1 MGIIGRLLG
10 GGQDP
15 VESRVREALAPLDL
29 AQRGLAGRATGF
41 VLHGTDPEVL
51 LHLPQVAGSPTPA
64 ELLGRPGRLRWHY
77 HVHGTSKPVAA
88 AAQASLQARAALW
101 TGLPAEHPGEAT
113 IEVLVRLGKA
123 LAATVAP
130 GDVDDP
136 GAGAPTWLQALVN
149 DMVFGAH
156 ERIGHRQTP
165 RVPGVHLHLVDALLA
180 ADDRPDPALV
190 LRIGFERKGVD
201 SYYQGHL
208 APLVSS
214 PATAEYLRQHPAQVE
229 ELPAALSATGRVAL
243 VQRLGADPALARDFA
258 PVLVRLSVDASKQA
272 RDAASTHLD
281 LVPEQQ
287 RVGLLV
293 HLLRDGTTSERTQAA
308 RLLARFPGEVALAP
322 LQEAE
327 RTETS
332 KPVLQAVREATAALV
347 ASTTADTALP
357 EPPPYEPFT
366 DEPLGEA
373 GVEALRRNLADCV
386 RDAEQEAL
394 REEER
399 NRTSKHRYDWAARRL
414 AELRKV
420 GDGELRQVVAII
432 DGTSPASSVK
442 VERLRRLVQVVEHRW
457 RLQELPAFTA
467 AHQVRWVAASRPGSA
482 FWHDGGFQQ
491 WLLGRPEGSV
501 DLRAVA
507 ALFPGEEGVVAVG
520 RASLVRSWYGAT
532 PVDQLPADRVW
543 PFFAEHPEL
552 VDQGLGLSADT
563 LSEQHR
569 WYSVDV
575 GETLRVVATF
585 PVLPS
590 RWVPRLTELAL
601 GQGRTHRA
609 AAQRAL
615 SALPDIGARV
625 AESLS
630 HGQSEVRVEAAAW
643 LGRLGDPA
651 SVPVLRRALASE
663 KRETV
668 RAALLTALEA
678 LGDDISGDLSPATLV
693 AEARKGLRAKVPA
706 ALTWF
711 PFDRLPAARW
721 ADGTEVEPD
730 VLRWWVV
737 LSGKLKEPAG
747 NALLT
752 RYLGLLDAPSRAAL
766 GETVLR
772 ELVAQDTLH
781 PSHDEA
787 EAHAAVEGPRRH
799 AQYQQY
805 LQNAR
810 TGPQASRMSAEQL
823 AFYES
828 MYDKTLEQCVAAAR
842 AEKLGEYLGSAI
854 AAKGV
859 LALTAGAPGPVA
871 VEVVRQYTRDHYQ
884 RRAQVEALLDGL
896 SGSDDPAVIQLL
908 LSISRRYRTRSVQ
921 ERALAHVEAIAERRG
936 WSQDQLADRT
946 IPTAGLDES
955 GTLELSYGPRSFAVT
970 LDTAL
975 KPVLRSPDGKVLKAL
990 PAPRQDDDAE
1000 AAKEAKKELT
1010 AHKKEVKQ
1018 VVDLQTSRLYEAMC
1032 TDRTW
1037 PAADWDEFL
1046 RAHPLAGRLVQRL
1059 VWLDLG
1065 PEGSDGFAHK
1075 AFRPADD
1082 GSLLDPDDDEV
1093 ELPADHRVRLAHG
1106 SLLDADEREAWRTH
1120 LRDYRVASLFDQLGN
1135 LPPDVALRSERDEP
1149 VHAVDDH
1156 LGWVTD
1162 TFTIRGALTKRGYQR
1177 DQAEDG
1183 GWFYRYFK
1191 DFDST
1196 GLRAVVEFT
1205 GSTLPEENIAAA
1217 VKVLVFEDT
1226 RSRSWNARSRPLEEV
1241 PRVLLAETYADYR
1254 AVAAAGAF
1262 DPQWEKV
1269 TAW

>member
-15 VESRVREALAPLDL
+15 VERHVREALGPLDL
-29 AQRGLAGRATGF
+29 AQRGLGSRVTGF

-64 ELLGRPGRLRWHY
+64 EVLGRPGRLRWHY
-77 HVHGTSKPVAA
+77 HVHGDQAA
-88 AAQASLQARAALW
+88 AAARVSLAARAALF

-165 RVPGVHLHLVDALLA
+165 RVPGVHLHLVDALLS

-214 PATAEYLRQHPAQVE
+214 PATADYLRQYRAQVD

-258 PVLVRLSVDASKQA
+258 PVLVRLSVDPSKQA
-272 RDAASTHLD
+272 RDAAATHLD

-287 RVGLLV
+287 RVDLLVGLL
-293 HLLRDGTTSERTQAA
+293 REGTTSERTQAA

-327 RTETS
+327 RAETS
-332 KPVLQAVREATAALV
+332 KPVQQAVREAVAALV
-347 ASTTADTALP
+347 ATTASDTALP
-357 EPPPYEPFT
+357 EPPPFERYA

-373 GVEALRRNLADCV
+373 AVEVLRRNLADCV

-399 NRTSKHRYDWAARRL
+399 NRTSKHRYDWAAKRL

-420 GDGELRQVVAII
+420 GDDELRRLVAVI
-432 DGTSPASSVK
+432 DGTRPASSVK
-442 VERLRRLVQVVEHRW
+442 VEWLRRFVQVVERSW
-457 RLQELPAFTA
+457 RLQALPGFTA
-467 AHQVRWVAASRPGSA
+467 AHQVRWVTASRPGSA

-507 ALFPGEEGVVAVG
+507 ALFPGDEGVVAVG
-520 RASLVRSWYGAT
+520 RASLVRSWYGST
-532 PVDQLPADRVW
+532 PVDQLPAHRVW

-563 LSEQHR
+563 LSQQNR
-569 WYSVDV
+569 WYSVDL

-585 PVLPS
+585 PTLPS
-590 RWVPRLTELAL
+590 RWVPRITELAL

-609 AAQRAL
+609 AAQQAL
-615 SALPDIGARV
+615 SGLPDIGARV

-651 SVPVLRRALASE
+651 SVPVLRRALAGE

-737 LSGKLKEPAG
+737 LAGKLKEPAG

-752 RYLGLLDAPSRAAL
+752 RYLGLIDPSSRAAL
-766 GETVLR
+766 GEMVLH
-772 ELVAQDTLH
+772 EFVGHDTRH
-781 PSHDEA
+781 PGLDEA

-810 TGPQASRMSAEQL
+810 TGPQSARMTPETR
-823 AFYES
+823 AFYEQ

-842 AEKLGEYLGSAI
+842 AEKLAEYLGSAI

-896 SGSDDPAVIQLL
+896 SGSDDPAVIQLM
-908 LSISRRYRTRSVQ
+908 LSLSRRYRTRSVQ

-946 IPTAGLDES
+946 IPTAGLDET
-955 GTLELSYGPRSFAVT
+955 GTLELSYGPRSFVVT

-975 KPVLRSPDGKVLKAL
+975 KPVLRTADGAKVLKAL
-990 PAPRQDDDAE
+990 PTPRQDDDAE

-1065 PEGSDGFAHK
+1065 PEGSDGFAHS

-1082 GSLLDPDDDEV
+1082 GSLLDRDDDEV
-1093 ELPADHRVRLAHG
+1093 VLPADHLVRLAHG

-1120 LRDYRVASLFDQLGN
+1120 LRDYRVTPLFDQLGN
-1135 LPPDVALRSERDEP
+1135 LPPDVALRDARGEP
-1149 VHAVDDH
+1149 VHVVDDH

-1183 GWFYRYFK
+1183 GWFYRYTK
-1191 DFDST
+1191 AFDST

-1205 GSTLPEENIAAA
+1205 GSMLPEENIAAA
-1217 VKVLVFEDT
+1217 VKTLVFEDT

>member
-10 GGQDP
+10 GGKDP

-29 AQRGLAGRATGF
+29 AERGLAGRAVGF

-51 LHLPQVAGSPTPA
+51 LHLPRVSGTPSPSV
-64 ELLGRPGRLRWHY
+64 LLGGPGRLKGHY
-77 HVHGTSKPVAA
+77 THGVAAPVASA
-88 AAQASLQARAALW
+88 VVAGLEARSSWYQSL
-101 TGLPAEHPGEAT
+101 PVEHPGHETLAL
-113 IEVLVRLGKA
+113 LVRLGKV
-123 LAATVAP
+123 LAAAAAP
-130 GDVDDP
+130 GVVDDP

-149 DMVFGAH
+149 DMVFGSH
-156 ERIGHRQTP
+156 QRQGNRRTP
-165 RVPGVHLHLVDALLA
+165 LVAGVHLHLVDALLA

-190 LRIGFERKGVD
+190 LRMGFERKGID
-201 SYYQGHL
+201 SYYQQHL
-208 APLVSS
+208 TPLVAS
-214 PATAEYLRQHPAQVE
+214 PVTATYLRQHAEHVHG
-229 ELPAALSATGRVAL
+229 LPATLSAVGRVAL
-243 VQRLGADPALARDFA
+243 AERLGADPALAGDFA
-258 PVLVRLSVDASKQA
+258 DILVRLSVDASKQT
-272 RDAASTHLD
+272 RETAATRLD
-281 LVPEQQ
+281 LVPQEQ
-287 RVGLLV
+287 RLALLV
-293 HLLRDGTTSERTQAA
+293 RLLLDGTGSERTQAA
-308 RLLARFPGEVALAP
+308 RLLARTPGEVALGA

-332 KPVLQAVREATAALV
+332 RPVLQAVREAVAAL
-347 ASTTADTALP
+347 AATTASDTALP
-357 EPPPYEPFT
+357 EPPPYERYA

-373 GVEALRRNLADCV
+373 AVEVLRRNLADCV
-386 RDAEQEAL
+386 RDAEQEAR

-399 NRTSKHRYDWAARRL
+399 NRTAPHRHDWAARRL

-420 GDGELRQVVAII
+420 GDGELRRVVEVVDGVRPAGSVKIERLHRLSQVV
-432 DGTSPASSVK
+432 DHGG
-442 VERLRRLVQVVEHRW
+442 RLHA
-457 RLQELPAFTA
+457 LPGFTA
-467 AHQVRWVAASRPGSA
+467 AHLVRWITAQRHGGAG
-482 FWHDGGFQQ
+482 FWHDHRFQQ
-491 WLLGRPEGSV
+491 WLLAQPEGSV
-501 DLRAVA
+501 DLRALA
-507 ALFPGEEGVVAVG
+507 ALFPGDEGVVAVG
-520 RASLVRSWYGAT
+520 RASLLRSWYGAT

-552 VDQGLGLSADT
+552 LEQGLGLSADT
-563 LSEQHR
+563 LSEQSR
-569 WYSVDV
+569 WYSVDL
-575 GETLRVVATF
+575 GETLRVLATF

-609 AAQRAL
+609 AAQQAL
-615 SALPDIGARV
+615 SALPDIGGRV

-678 LGDDISGDLSPATLV
+678 LGDDITGDLSPATLV
-693 AEARKGLRAKVPA
+693 AEARRGLRAKVPA

-737 LSGKLKEPAG
+737 LAGKLKEPAG

-752 RYLGLLDAPSRAAL
+752 RYLGLLDPPSRAAL

-772 ELVAQDTLH
+772 ELVAHDTRH

-810 TGPQASRMSAEQL
+810 TGPQAARLSAEQR
-823 AFYES
+823 AYYEET
-828 MYDKTLEQCVAAAR
+828 YGKTLEQCVAAAR
-842 AEKLGEYLGSAI
+842 AEKAAEYLGSAI

-859 LALTAGAPGPVA
+859 LALTAGAPGPAA

-896 SGSDDPAVIQLL
+896 SGSDDPAVIQLM

-946 IPTAGLDES
+946 IPTAGLDDT
-955 GTLELSYGPRSFAVT
+955 GTLALSYGPRSFAVT

-975 KPVLRSPDGKVLKAL
+975 RPVLRSPDGKVLKAL

-1018 VVDLQTSRLYEAMC
+1018 VVDLQTARLYEAMC

-1046 RAHPLAGRLVQRL
+1046 RRHPLAGRLVQRL

-1065 PEGSDGFAHK
+1065 PEGDDAFTPR

-1082 GSLLDPDDDEV
+1082 GSLLDRDDDEV
-1093 ELPADHRVRLAHG
+1093 ELPSDHLVRLAHG
-1106 SLLDADEREAWRTH
+1106 SLLDADEREAWRAH
-1120 LRDYRVASLFDQLGN
+1120 LRDYRVVPLFDQLGN
-1135 LPPDVALRSERDEP
+1135 LPPDVALRGERGEP
-1149 VHAVDDH
+1149 VHVVDDH

-1183 GWFYRYFK
+1183 GWFYRYTK
-1191 DFDST
+1191 SFDST

-1205 GSTLPEENIAAA
+1205 GSMLPEENIAAA
-1217 VKVLVFEDT
+1217 VKTLVFEDT

-1254 AVAAAGAF
+1254 AVASAGAF
-1262 DPQWEKV
+1262 DPDWEKV